1 MEVIKVQKGRQ
12 IAKRKDKV
20 KEWYLIQEGSVTQRL
35 GFAEITL
42 GKNSIIG
49 LLEQDWFIC
58 DYAAQ
63 EDCVLVVIP
72 CAGADDLK
80 GMLAANERYRV
91 VFLRTAKEQ
100 THVPY
105 NNQLHYLL

>member
-12 IAKRKDKV
+12 IAKRKEYGRTKDKV

-80 GMLAANERYRV
+80 GMLAANER
-91 VFLRTAKEQ
+91 
-100 THVPY
+100 
-105 NNQLHYLL
+105 